1 MVRREQAATPLGRSI
16 HYGDDDLDVMAQR
29 LKTMLPARHAL
40 TLRLMFSLYQ
50 TDGAVASMDDIAR
63 LTELLGRAPRP

>member
-1 MVRREQAATPLGRSI
+1 
-16 HYGDDDLDVMAQR
+16 MAQR